1 MRSQAVVLSLLLL
14 LSSTSL
20 LAGASSPENSIALES
35 EHELLDE
42 TELVIPTY
50 SQAVKSAL
58 SRVSEISQ
66 YEEAL
71 LAQTTS
77 WVAIGAIPVGEEL
90 PHLSGAWLVKTDSG
104 SGLGHLQSMMDE
116 GLIESFY
123 PLVEQT
129 HEPRWIPN
137 DPKFSDQWHLVN
149 TGQSGGTVGE
159 DVNITGAWDSYRGSG
174 VVIGVVDDG
183 FDWNHPDLDDHY
195 ESTLDYD
202 FCSNDGDPT
211 PASNKAHGTAAGGV
225 AAAVGNNSLGVTGAA
240 PMAGLAGLQLISCST
255 TDVREGNALS
265 HERQE
270 IDIYS
275 NSWGPSDDGMTLSG
289 PGPLMMSALEGGAQ
303 LGRGGLGSIITWA
316 AGNGLDDDDNANKDG
331 YANLRYT
338 IAVTAV
344 TYKGEQSYYAEPGA
358 NILVAAPSNGDGE
371 SITTTDI
378 EGSGG
383 YSSSDYTDTFG
394 GTSSATPLVSGV
406 IALMLEANTN
416 LSWRDVQHILVETS
430 RKNDGSDSSW
440 TTNGDGHIVSHK
452 YGFGVVD
459 ASAAVSLAENWT
471 SVGEEINVS
480 SGMQTVDL
488 DIPDNSG
495 SPVNVSFNVTQA
507 LHLENVDIYVD
518 IDHTFRGDLEII
530 LTAPSGMQSVLSE
543 KHEDANNNYADWRFS
558 SVQHW
563 GEDSRGQWTLSIE
576 DKGNNDVGTLN
587 EWGLILY
594 GTERDI
600 DSDGDLLTDANE
612 TNVYFT
618 DPFDADSDDDQLMDG
633 YEVFNSS
640 TNPNNPD
647 TDSDGLNDGIEVL
660 VNLTNPLV
668 ADTDGDG
675 LDDGTEVLVNM
686 TNPLE
691 SDTDGDGLDDGT
703 EVLVN
708 LTNPLL
714 QDTDGD
720 LLSDGEEVLQY
731 FSDPLTYDPNAD
743 GDLFYWFNDCNDS
756 DGEIYPG
763 ALERLNGID
772 DDCDGQWDEGFND
785 TDTDLDTLSDY
796 DEYHLYGTNYS
807 LPDTDGDLL
816 RDDEELF
823 VHFTNPLVVDNDSDG
838 DAFYWFED
846 CNDSNFFI
854 NPSAEESLDGIDN
867 NCNDFIDEGYFE
879 SDADNDSLFD
889 YDEFT
894 NRSTDPYNPDSD
906 GDGLLD
912 GEEVFDTNTDPLVP
926 DLDNDSDGY
935 RWFLDCDDTE
945 SSVAPDQF
953 EQWNGRDDDCDG
965 IIDNGVD
972 RLAHL
977 VLTPNSRTLFLNA
990 TDETLELVV
999 GLDLITAYEFQNGLG
1014 LNVEWMR
1021 NGTSVGTGF
1030 SLLQPAF
1037 NCAAQNSTFEKEICS
1052 YDGQTGPYLYTA
1064 IVSDDQGSANVSWT
1078 IYYNVWQ
1085 PEGETSSSFVEKYS
1099 VALGLGVVIVV
1110 LLVVLVLQRRRP
1122 PEQQML
1128 AYQPVQTF
1136 SNVPGAPDLDIFQ

>member
-1 MRSQAVVLSLLLL
+1 MKSQAFVLSLLLL
-14 LSSTSL
+14 ISSSPLT
-20 LAGASSPENSIALES
+20 AGTSPENPNHQGFEQELFS
-35 EHELLDE
+35 E
-42 TELVIPTY
+42 TMLVVPTY
-50 SQAVKSAL
+50 SQAVRSAL
-58 SRVSEISQ
+58 ARVSDISQ
-66 YEEAL
+66 YDSSVLE
-71 LAQTTS
+71 QTTS
-77 WVAIGAIPVGEEL
+77 WVAIGVVPVGEDL
-90 PHLSGAWLVKTDSG
+90 PHLNGAWLVTTEVG

-123 PLVEQT
+123 PLVEKKQ
-129 HEPRWIPN
+129 EPRWVPN

-159 DVNITGAWDSYRGSG
+159 DVNITSAWDSYRGNG
-174 VVIGVVDDG
+174 VVIGIVDDG
-183 FDWNHPDLDDHY
+183 FDWTHPDLDDHY

-202 FCSNDGDPT
+202 YCSNDGDPT

-225 AAAVGNNSLGVTGAA
+225 AAAVGNNSLGVSGAA

-255 TDVREGNALS
+255 TDVREGNTLS
-265 HERQE
+265 HKRQE

-289 PGPLMMSALEGGAQ
+289 PGPLMMAALEGGAQ
-303 LGRGGLGSIITWA
+303 VGRGGLGSIITWA

-371 SITTTDI
+371 AITTTDI

-383 YSSSDYTDTFG
+383 YSSSDYTNTFG

-406 IALMLEANTN
+406 IALMLEANSN
-416 LSWRDVQHILVETS
+416 LTWRDVQHILVETS

-440 TTNGDGHIVSHK
+440 TTNGDGHLVSHK

-459 ASAAVSLAENWT
+459 ATAAVLLSENWT
-471 SVGEEINVS
+471 SVSEELNVS
-480 SGMQTVDL
+480 SGMQTMDL

-495 SPVNVSFNVTQA
+495 APVNVSFNVTEA
-507 LHLENVDIYVD
+507 LHLENVDIFVD
-518 IDHTFRGDLEII
+518 IDHTFRGDLEMI

-558 SVQHW
+558 TVQHW

-587 EWGLILY
+587 EWGLVLY

-633 YEVFNSS
+633 YEVLNSS

-647 TDSDGLNDGIEVL
+647 SDSDGLSDGIEVL
-660 VNLTNPLV
+660 VNRTNPLV
-668 ADTDGDG
+668 ADTDGDGLNDGTEVLVNFTNPLDVDTDGDG
-675 LDDGTEVLVNM
+675 LDDGTEVLVNQ
-686 TNPLE
+686 TNPLIR
-691 SDTDGDGLDDGT
+691 
-703 EVLVN
+703 
-708 LTNPLL
+708 
-714 QDTDGD
+714 DTDGD
-720 LLSDGEEVLQY
+720 LLSDGDEVLQY

-743 GDLFYWFNDCNDS
+743 GDMFYWFNDCNDT

-772 DDCDGQWDEGFND
+772 DDCDGQWDENFNG
-785 TDTDLDTLSDY
+785 TDTDLDTISDY
-796 DEYHLYGTNYS
+796 DEYHVYGTNHTLS
-807 LPDTDGDLL
+807 DTDGDLL

-823 VHFTNPLVVDNDSDG
+823 VYFTNPLVVDNDSDG
-838 DAFYWFED
+838 DTFYWFED
-846 CNDSNFFI
+846 CNDSNAFI
-854 NPSAEESLDGIDN
+854 NPDAAESLDGVDN
-867 NCNDFIDEGYFE
+867 NCDQSIDEGFFE
-879 SDADNDSLFD
+879 SDVDNDSLSD

-894 NRSTDPYNPDSD
+894 NRSTDPYNPDTD

-912 GEEVFDTNTDPLVP
+912 GEEVFDTQTDPLVP
-926 DLDNDSDGY
+926 DLDNDSDGF
-935 RWFLDCDDTE
+935 RWFLDCDDDEPTVSPNQPE
-945 SSVAPDQF
+945 I
-953 EQWNGRDDDCDG
+953 WNGRDDNCDD
-965 IIDNGVD
+965 IIDNSVD

-977 VLTPNSRTLFLNA
+977 TQTPNNRTLFLNA
-990 TDETLELVV
+990 TDEALDLLV
-999 GLDLITAYEFQNGLG
+999 GLDVVTAYEFQNGLG
-1014 LNVEWMR
+1014 LNVEWYR
-1021 NGTSVGTGF
+1021 NGTSVGSGF
-1030 SLLQPAF
+1030 LLNQSVID
-1037 NCAAQNSTFEKEICS
+1037 CATQNSTFEQELCGFN
-1052 YDGQTGPYLYTA
+1052 GQTGPYKYTA
-1064 IVSDDQGSANVSWT
+1064 VVSDDYGSANVSWT
-1078 IYYNVWQ
+1078 VYYNVWQ
-1085 PEGETSSSFVEKYS
+1085 PEEETSSSFVQEYS
-1099 VALGLGVVIVV
+1099 VAIGLGGIIVV
-1110 LLVVLVLQRRRP
+1110 LLAILTIQRRRP
-1122 PEQQML
+1122 PEQQPL
-1128 AYQPVQTF
+1128 AHQPVQPF
-1136 SNVPGAPDLDIFQ
+1136 SDVPSAPNLDLF

>member
-1030 SLLQPAF
+1030 SLLQPAL

>member
-1 MRSQAVVLSLLLL
+1 MLLL